1 MSSST
6 PISFS
11 PSLVKRSEGGVWSL
25 IQLSALDPA
34 ERRRRRL
41 QRPRMRMGSQP

>member
-34 ERRRRRL
+34 ERRR
-41 QRPRMRMGSQP
+41 